1 MRLRAALGLV
11 CDALS
16 TFPAV
21 RCSRTLGRRLHHLW
35 VLHLEPTLHL
45 LQPEIRR
52 GVDRLEHDARG
63 GLVLGHGGA
72 SETRTF
78 ANHAVLE
85 VSDLDDALPIGGPIL
100 CQLCSLDL
108 EEVAVD
114 GCSAGRK
121 EDL

>member
-11 CDALS
+11 CDTLS
-16 TFPAV
+16 TFPAE
-21 RCSRTLGRRLHHLW
+21 RCSGPLCCRLHHLW

-45 LQPEIRR
+45 LQSEVWR
-52 GVDRLEHDARG
+52 GVDCLEHDARS
-63 GLVLGHGGA
+63 GLVLGYGGA
-72 SETRTF
+72 SKTRAF
-78 ANHAVLE
+78 ANHTVFE
-85 VSDLDDALPIGGPIL
+85 MPYLDDALPIGGPIL

-108 EEVAVD
+108 EQVTVY